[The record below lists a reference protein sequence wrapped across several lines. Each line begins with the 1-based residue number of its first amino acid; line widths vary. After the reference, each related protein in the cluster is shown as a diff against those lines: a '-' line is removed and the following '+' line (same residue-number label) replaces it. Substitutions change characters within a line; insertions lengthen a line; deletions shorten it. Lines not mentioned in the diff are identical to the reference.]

1 MKTSTSQKTSKGHGK
16 RIGTS
21 LGAVAFAGMLM
32 MGAAGGANA
41 AVAPATTITSV
52 SAVTS
57 ASAVSASFNTGVVV
71 ANSKSS
77 DQAHKNLTITVRN
90 EISGNTY
97 ETTGGGSIKGSALL
111 TKGTGGAYDLDQA
124 AFSQLNAKGKSAL
137 ANDIVKAS
145 DSAVSTGEKTGV
157 TKETQVGWL
166 QDLQKN
172 PGFGSK
178 ILSQTM
184 EQVGPDFV
192 TANRIFAPIAP
203 LLSTIM
209 GLGAILIMAFLGIHI
224 VIDLAYITLPVA
236 RLALGD
242 SDGGGNGGGG
252 GKNIGGKLVTS
263 EAKHAVQE
271 AEQNGK
277 SGLGKYFKARI
288 FSLVILG
295 LCLVYLVQGQ
305 IYVMIGWILDA
316 VGGFLGF

>member
-1 MKTSTSQKTSKGHGK
+1 MNTIKSSVKTTSGFRK
-16 RIGTS
+16 RAGS
-21 LGAVAFAGMLM
+21 LAGAVALAGVLM
-32 MGAAGGANA
+32 IGASGAASA
-41 AVAPATTITSV
+41 ATAPTGITISQSVSTSV
-52 SAVTS
+52 T
-57 ASAVSASFNTGVVV
+57 TGVMP
-71 ANSKSS
+71 ANSS

-90 EISGNTY
+90 AISGKSY
-97 ETTGGGSIKGSALL
+97 ETTGGGSLKGSVLL
-111 TKGTGGAYDLDQA
+111 TKGAGGAYDLDQVA
-124 AFSQLNAKGKSAL
+124 YEKLNSKGKSAL
-137 ANDIVKAS
+137 ATDIVKAS
-145 DSAVSTGEKTGV
+145 EQAVVDGSKTGV

-166 QDLQKN
+166 QDLQQN

-178 ILSQTM
+178 ILAQTM

-192 TANRIFAPIAP
+192 TANKIFAPIAP
-203 LLSTIM
+203 ILSTIM
-209 GLGAILIMAFLGIHI
+209 GLGAIVIMAFLGIHI
-224 VIDLAYITLPVA
+224 VLDLAYITLPVA

-242 SDGGGNGGGG
+242 GEGGGGGGGGGG

-305 IYVMIGWILDA
+305 IYVLIGWILDA